1 MSKKK
6 STRPN
11 LPQETLARA
20 RAELQGET
28 VLAPSSSDKGATV
41 ASAREGAKPLVQPRK
56 VVRTGSMVTIEDL
69 KAEYSYVI
77 GDLRNMAILTVG
89 LVIFLVVMALVFV

>member
-1 MSKKK
+1 MTKKK

-28 VLAPSSSDKGATV
+28 VLVPSSDKGATV
-41 ASAREGAKPLVQPRK
+41 AAAREGAKPLVQPRK
-56 VVRTGSMVTIEDL
+56 TVRAGSMVTVEDL

-77 GDLRNMAILTVG
+77 GDLRNMAILALG
-89 LVIFLVVMALVFV
+89 LVVFIVTMALIFV